1 MTQSALQSSMRL
13 GRDQPLLIRGV
24 RALDAS
30 GSFTDPVDVVV
41 LDGVINAV
49 AGRVKAPQ
57 GALQVDAQGL
67 WLMPGVFDCH
77 VHVGMSSVDTLT
89 NLQTPLSLRALQTAS
104 NLSVTLASGV
114 THVRDAGGVDAGL
127 RAGIEQGLIAGPQL
141 EVSIVMIS
149 QTGGHADGFLV
160 GPGISI
166 SVEDFLPANPG
177 RPPFLVDGEDE
188 MCRAV
193 RETLRAGADWIKV
206 CTTGGVFAGAEIA
219 NQEQLSVGEVGVAVR
234 EAARRGR
241 GVMAHAV
248 GTAGI
253 EVALDAGVR
262 SIEHGIYL
270 NEAQAARMAAD
281 NVFLVPTLVTYH
293 KVVERVKANPDLFS
307 SEIRE
312 GVAEIAA
319 ALGTCVR
326 LARDAGVAI
335 ALGSDFAQAED
346 HGTNLAEIT
355 YLHRAGL
362 SVEEALLAATRG
374 GAQLCGVG
382 DRQGRIAP
390 GCAFD
395 ALLLDTD
402 PGDLSC
408 FLSRD
413 VVTGVFRAGEAVVPH
428 PRLIDAIAAVER
440 AHPASQHVGQGKGKR

>member
-1 MTQSALQSSMRL
+1 M
-13 GRDQPLLIRGV
+13 
-24 RALDAS
+24 
-30 GSFTDPVDVVV
+30 
-41 LDGVINAV
+41 
-49 AGRVKAPQ
+49 
-57 GALQVDAQGL
+57 
-67 WLMPGVFDCH
+67 
-77 VHVGMSSVDTLT
+77 
-89 NLQTPLSLRALQTAS
+89 
-104 NLSVTLASGV
+104 
-114 THVRDAGGVDAGL
+114 
-127 RAGIEQGLIAGPQL
+127 
-141 EVSIVMIS
+141 
-149 QTGGHADGFLV
+149 
-160 GPGISI
+160 
-166 SVEDFLPANPG
+166 
-177 RPPFLVDGEDE
+177 
-188 MCRAV
+188 
-193 RETLRAGADWIKV
+193 
-206 CTTGGVFAGAEIA
+206 
-219 NQEQLSVGEVGVAVR
+219 R

-248 GTAGI
+248 GSAGI

-270 NEAQAARMAAD
+270 NEAQAVRMAAD

-293 KVVERVKANPDLFS
+293 KVVERVKAHPDLFS

-362 SVEEALLAATRG
+362 SVEEALLAATIG

-390 GCAFD
+390 GYAFD

-408 FLSRD
+408 FFPVTSSRACSA
-413 VVTGVFRAGEAVVPH
+413 R
-428 PRLIDAIAAVER
+428 
-440 AHPASQHVGQGKGKR
+440 GKPWCPIRG